1 MNGSAS
7 SRVGDA
13 VLGKGVCHS
22 PAALNAGLSGHRGT
36 TNRNPGTSCAGSKP
50 ETPFLRHSGVMSIE
64 AVPSDSTA
72 GPPLPPSTDSETLAG
87 VVRRAQGGDL
97 GAFEAL
103 YRATSGRVFAL
114 CLRICGDAARA
125 EDLTQDVYVR
135 AWRKLSLFRGESA
148 FSSWLYRL
156 AINVIYSDL
165 RRQRSRGM
173 WEPLPEPDGPG
184 EPQASRVD
192 PVDTL
197 LVEQAIAGLPPGARA
212 VLVLYHLVGL
222 QHGEIAQHLGIAV
235 GTSKAQLHRAHR
247 LLRKVV

>member
-1 MNGSAS
+1 MSATGE
-7 SRVGDA
+7 GD
-13 VLGKGVCHS
+13 
-22 PAALNAGLSGHRGT
+22 
-36 TNRNPGTSCAGSKP
+36 
-50 ETPFLRHSGVMSIE
+50 
-64 AVPSDSTA
+64 
-72 GPPLPPSTDSETLAG
+72 TLAG

-97 GAFEAL
+97 GAFEVL
-103 YRATSGRVFAL
+103 YRATSGRIHAL
-114 CLRICGDAARA
+114 CLRICGDASRA

-156 AINVIYSDL
+156 AINVVYSEL
-165 RRQRSRGM
+165 RRQRSRGVF
-173 WEPLPEPDGPG
+173 EPLPESDGPG
-184 EPQASRVD
+184 ELQSPPAD

-212 VLVLYHLVGL
+212 VLVLHHLVGL
-222 QHGEIAQHLGIAV
+222 QHSEIARHLGIAV